1 MREEIVNLVFPEPL
15 PSVEEII
22 AKYPKRELPEGAKV
36 TRVGPSPTGY
46 FHVGNLSAALIS
58 ERLAHQSGGVIFVR
72 IEDTDQKRQVEGAVD
87 ILLRSLRH
95 FDIFNDEGPVF
106 EGGEKGAYGPY
117 VQSQRRHIYHAFIK
131 DWLLKDLAYLCFCT
145 EEENQKI
152 HDMQSKGNI
161 RPGYYGAFAKCRKLT
176 EDEILENLKAGKK
189 YVVRFKSPGHY
200 TKKIVIE
207 DVLRGRREFPE
218 NDLDIP
224 IMKSDGL
231 PTYHFAHLID
241 DHLMGTTHV
250 LRGEE
255 WLSSLPLHIQLF
267 TAMGWK
273 PPKYGHISHI
283 QKMDGENRRKLSKR
297 LDPEANMTYYD
308 EQGYPTVAVLEYLMN
323 IANSNF
329 EDWRRQNPT
338 TDYREFPFNM
348 KKLNASGALF
358 DFVKLNSISRDVIGR
373 MSATEVYA
381 LAKEWMDKYDVPFAK
396 MMEANKEYMISILSI
411 EREGVKKVR
420 KDMTIWK
427 DMKEMVSFFFDNL
440 FTQTTGEAYKALS
453 PMPVAEITNILN
465 DFKGIYD
472 ENDDKDVWFDKVK
485 QVAAKNGYATDM
497 KVYKANP
504 DEYKGSVAD
513 VAKVLRIF
521 VTGKEQS
528 PDLHAVMQVMGKERV
543 MKRLNVE

>member
-15 PSVEEII
+15 PTVEEIL

-58 ERLAHQSGGVIFVR
+58 ERLAHQSGGVFFVR

-87 ILLRSLRH
+87 ILLRSLHR
-95 FDIFNDEGPVF
+95 FGITNDEGPVF
-106 EGGEKGAYGPY
+106 EGGEKGIYGPY
-117 VQSQRRHIYHAFIK
+117 VQSHRRQIYHAFIK

-152 HDMQSKGNI
+152 HELQMKGNI
-161 RPGYYGAFAKCRKLT
+161 RPGYYGAFAKCRKLS
-176 EDEILENLKAGKK
+176 EEEVLANLKAGKK

-200 TKKIVIE
+200 TKKILIE

-267 TAMGWK
+267 SVMGWK

-308 EQGYPTVAVLEYLMN
+308 EQGYPSLAVLEYLMN

-338 TDYREFPFNM
+338 ADYREFPFNL

-373 MSATEVYA
+373 MSATEVYT

-396 MMEANKEYMISILSI
+396 MMEENKDYMIAILGI

-420 KDMTIWK
+420 KDMTVWR
-427 DMKEMVSFFFDNL
+427 DMKELVSFFFDNL
-440 FTQTTGEAYKALS
+440 FTQTTGEAYKILS
-453 PMPVAEITNILN
+453 PMPVSEIVSILN
-465 DFKGIYD
+465 DFKAVYD
-472 ENDDKDVWFDKVK
+472 VNDDKDVWFDKVK
-485 QVAAKNGYATDM
+485 QIAAKNGYATDM
-497 KVYKANP
+497 KVYRENP

-513 VAKVLRIF
+513 VAKVLRVFI
-521 VTGKEQS
+521 TGKEQS
-528 PDLHAVMQVMGKERV
+528 PDLHAVMRV
-543 MKRLNVE
+543 MDQARVLKRLTVD